1 MLSKEAIEAYRKM
14 GPARRLELTLQ
25 AIRENTPH
33 LFVGTPE
40 VVKRRFALMRKNN
53 DEFNRLV
60 RERLGKAGLRNNEPK
75 DDCGKT
81 M

>member
-40 VVKRRFALMRKNN
+40 VVKRRLELIHRNH
-53 DEFNRLV
+53 DEHSQLL
-60 RERLGKAGLRNNEPK
+60 RERLFEAERLDESKV
-75 DDCGKT
+75 DCGKT